1 MISVVKNN
9 VMYAGIIL
17 MTGRLLKC
25 LEIERNLNHKK
36 EKNGSFLLPAPV
48 SMYSG
53 DSIYCSKT
61 VILYI
66 NIKYFSL
73 YILSS
78 FSLFF

>member
-36 EKNGSFLLPAPV
+36 EK
-48 SMYSG
+48 
-53 DSIYCSKT
+53 KT
-61 VILYI
+61 DHFCCPPRCPCIVEIAYIVPRHLY
-66 NIKYFSL
+66 
-73 YILSS
+73 YI
-78 FSLFF
+78 

>member
-36 EKNGSFLLPAPV
+36 EKKWIISVARPGV
-48 SMYSG
+48 S
-53 DSIYCSKT
+53 
-61 VILYI
+61 V
-66 NIKYFSL
+66 
-73 YILSS
+73 
-78 FSLFF
+78 

>member
-36 EKNGSFLLPAPV
+36 DKNRSFLLISPAPPGLHV
-48 SMYSG
+48 FYR
-53 DSIYCSKT
+53 
-61 VILYI
+61 
-66 NIKYFSL
+66 
-73 YILSS
+73 
-78 FSLFF
+78 